1 MNRIYKIGKKIVS
14 SLKLFRI
21 NYFVFYSSKNCF
33 LNQHSRLRSSIPRK
47 IYYLRITELCRLM
60 MAYGSDKGG
69 FVGMSLH
76 NYTSLYNQLFKKIR
90 DKEINLFELGI
101 GTTDRSIPFNMG
113 GAGVPG
119 ASLRG
124 WRDYFPKGNIY
135 SADIDRSILFEDER
149 IKTFYCNQ
157 KDADSVNALWD
168 NKGLENEFDI
178 IIDDGCHEYEANRI
192 FFENSVK
199 KLQNGG
205 FYIIEDVHKSE
216 FAKWNKY
223 ISESSHMYTF
233 AFIKLPNPYNSKD
246 NNLIIIEKK

>member
-1 MNRIYKIGKKIVS
+1 
-14 SLKLFRI
+14 
-21 NYFVFYSSKNCF
+21 
-33 LNQHSRLRSSIPRK
+33 
-47 IYYLRITELCRLM
+47 M

-76 NYTSLYNQLFKKIR
+76 NYTSLYHQLFKKIR
-90 DKEINLFELGI
+90 NKEINLFELGI

-157 KDADSVNALWD
+157 NDADSVNALWE

-178 IIDDGCHEYEANRI
+178 IIDDGCHEYKANRI

-246 NNLIIIEKK
+246 NNVIIIEKK